1 MQKDL
6 PIRTIS
12 LLVTA
17 SFIAVALVVVI
28 AVNERTTSESL
39 EQTTAK
45 FNESLLD
52 INRDIQQREDSR
64 LANDSV
70 SDQSATARVGDGDT
84 GAEVASLKPTI
95 SSNSNFDTSNQT
107 REFIKPLV
115 GERSVE
121 SESPEFAWLDP
132 HTSVDVIA
140 DAADARNIDGQLY
153 GWIQLQSDM
162 KPSELQALIQQ
173 YGAEVLSSNAKFVRV
188 KLPSD
193 RQLLANISDVPVVDG
208 MDLMPVEAKI
218 PPTLMGAFDNI
229 SSGSEVP
236 VFITTMDSDNDGSMR
251 LQLIAMGAT
260 VGQWENDIRTYSA
273 NVDRITLDRVLSAD
287 FVEEVS
293 RNGLLRPF
301 LEGITSHMGVDSYR
315 TYSASTETFSG
326 DIGASAGL
334 TIDVMDTGIN
344 ANHQDFSGKSICARN
359 FVHNTPSLKRDAR
372 IDSGQHGTFVSAI
385 ATGIGKVTPSRAG
398 VAPGVDGVRVAKVL
412 TPGGFGDTLM
422 YFNGVNFQVAFDPC
436 DDPRTATYPRV
447 VNVSL
452 GGYTDTDETDGTSIL
467 SRKMDAVSYQYR
479 QNFVI
484 SAGND
489 GRVSLGDTSSTK
501 SALSVGATTDSG
513 VITIF
518 SSHGPTTDG
527 RLFPHIVAPGSLI
540 MSVLGNGAEDGYRTS
555 SGTTFSSPAVAG
567 LATVFIASNPGS
579 EENPALVRAALMA
592 SAIKPRR
599 WIGSSDNF
607 PMNNT
612 DGPGDI
618 QAEYGLEWPPSRHL
632 S

>member
-52 INRDIQQREDSR
+52 INRDVQQREDSR

-84 GAEVASLKPTI
+84 GAEVAGLKPTI
-95 SSNSNFDTSNQT
+95 SSSSNLDTSNQT

-121 SESPEFAWLDP
+121 SEAPEFAWLDP

-173 YGAEVLSSNAKFVRV
+173 YGAEVLSTNAKFVRV

-193 RQLLANISDVPVVDG
+193 RQLLASISDVSVVEG
-208 MDLMPVEAKI
+208 MGLMPVEAKI

-236 VFITTMDSDNDGSMR
+236 VFITTMDSDDDGSMR
-251 LQLIAMGAT
+251 RQLIAMGAT

-273 NVDRITLDRVLSAD
+273 NVDRITLDSVLSAD
-287 FVEEVS
+287 FVEVVS
-293 RNGLLRPF
+293 PNTVLRPF
-301 LEGITSHMGVDSYR
+301 LAGTTSDLGVDLYR
-315 TYSASTETFSG
+315 TYSASTGTFSG
-326 DIGASAGL
+326 DSGL
-334 TIDVMDTGIN
+334 
-344 ANHQDFSGKSICARN
+344 S
-359 FVHNTPSLKRDAR
+359 
-372 IDSGQHGTFVSAI
+372 
-385 ATGIGKVTPSRAG
+385 
-398 VAPGVDGVRVAKVL
+398 
-412 TPGGFGDTLM
+412 
-422 YFNGVNFQVAFDPC
+422 
-436 DDPRTATYPRV
+436 
-447 VNVSL
+447 
-452 GGYTDTDETDGTSIL
+452 
-467 SRKMDAVSYQYR
+467 
-479 QNFVI
+479 
-484 SAGND
+484 
-489 GRVSLGDTSSTK
+489 
-501 SALSVGATTDSG
+501 
-513 VITIF
+513 
-518 SSHGPTTDG
+518 
-527 RLFPHIVAPGSLI
+527 
-540 MSVLGNGAEDGYRTS
+540 
-555 SGTTFSSPAVAG
+555 
-567 LATVFIASNPGS
+567 
-579 EENPALVRAALMA
+579 
-592 SAIKPRR
+592 
-599 WIGSSDNF
+599 
-607 PMNNT
+607 
-612 DGPGDI
+612 
-618 QAEYGLEWPPSRHL
+618 
-632 S
+632 